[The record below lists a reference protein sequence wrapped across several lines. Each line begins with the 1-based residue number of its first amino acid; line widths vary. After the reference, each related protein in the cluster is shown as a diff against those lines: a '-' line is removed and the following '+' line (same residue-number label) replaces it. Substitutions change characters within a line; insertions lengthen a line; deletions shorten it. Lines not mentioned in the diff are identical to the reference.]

1 MAALWREGQL
11 CDVSLAAADGR
22 CVRAHR
28 VVLASASSYFR
39 ALLMGAGAQCA
50 PPQLSEDG
58 LPRYSFEHIDH
69 AALLALLRVI
79 YEGSAVELT
88 GENAA
93 ALLYAA
99 NYLDIDVVREA
110 CCQACTCLNL
120 EACLCVGCG
129 YLLLAGTSTQCC
141 LQSLLSCVL
150 VLPLYATH
158 HPSRG

>member
-22 CVRAHR
+22 TVLAHR

-58 LPRYSFEHIDH
+58 LPLYSFEHIGH

-110 CCQACTCLNL
+110 CCQARTCISLGGL
-120 EACLCVGCG
+120 PVASIGCITLREAPSSRSVRATFPCRR
-129 YLLLAGTSTQCC
+129 C
-141 LQSLLSCVL
+141 LQSCT
-150 VLPLYATH
+150 AAH
-158 HPSRG
+158 WF

>member
-1 MAALWREGQL
+1 MHAPHRHTDPRWDVWQALAALWRDGQL
-11 CDVSLAAADGR
+11 CDVSLEAADGR

-28 VVLASASSYFR
+28 IVLASASSYFR

-58 LPRYSFEHIDH
+58 LPRYSFEHVDH

-93 ALLYAA
+93 ALLDAA
-99 NYLDIDVVREA
+99 NYFDIDVVREA
-110 CCQACTCLNL
+110 CCQARTRFNL
-120 EACLCVGCG
+120 GA
-129 YLLLAGTSTQCC
+129 LAT
-141 LQSLLSCVL
+141 
-150 VLPLYATH
+150 
-158 HPSRG
+158 